1 MEEDQMAR
9 IAYSAQADPDTTSR
23 AIAHELHISPKHS
36 REICR
41 AIKGMKTDQAIKYL
55 EDVSALKQ
63 AVPFKRH
70 NDGMGHRRGH
80 MAAGRYPQKA
90 AKEFI
95 KLLVNAEANAEYKG
109 LDSDHMKI
117 AHIATRKGRVIRGF
131 RARARGSSSPKNTE
145 TVNIEMII
153 QEVQ

>member
-1 MEEDQMAR
+1 MAR

>member
-1 MEEDQMAR
+1 MAR

-23 AIAHELHISPKHS
+23 AMGHELHISPKHS

-41 AIKGMKTDQAIKYL
+41 AIKGMQTGQARKYL
-55 EDVSALKQ
+55 EDVTVLKQ

-70 NDGMGHRRGH
+70 NDSMGHRRGP

-109 LDSDHMKI
+109 LDSDHMRI
-117 AHIATRKGRVIRGF
+117 THIATKQGRVIRGY
-131 RARARGSSSPKNTE
+131 RPRARGRSSPKNTE